1 MPSKSRHSH
10 CFELID
16 PHDRTETESRQAD
29 TAAVSRLAPLRFSNG
44 FRGIGIALKNERNL
58 RLQMGIAIVVIIAG
72 IVYQLSQL
80 EWAIISLTIA
90 FVLMAEMLNT
100 ALENTLDRISLEEH
114 PLTRNAKD
122 VAAGAVLI
130 SSMAALIVG
139 GLIFLPKVIG

>member
-1 MPSKSRHSH
+1 MTEPK
-10 CFELID
+10 FN
-16 PHDRTETESRQAD
+16 PDRLT
-29 TAAVSRLAPLRFSNG
+29 PPRFRGSLFSAFRNG

-58 RLQMGIAIVVIIAG
+58 SLQMGIAIVVIIGG
-72 IVYQLSQL
+72 IIYQLSQL

-90 FVLMAEMLNT
+90 FVLTAEMLNT